1 MKCWKIA
8 LKSWLAEK
16 QLFLSPQEGWA
27 LRTHPNVKF
36 VWYEDMKQDFDSYL
50 AEMEKFLDCHL
61 TEAEREQLKV
71 RTKIDTMRQAAA
83 DREENVEM
91 KERKKNFYRKGIV
104 GDSKN
109 YLKNNAELEID
120 LNRWIEVNLRG
131 TDIDHSKW

>member
-1 MKCWKIA
+1 
-8 LKSWLAEK
+8 
-16 QLFLSPQEGWA
+16 
-27 LRTHPNVKF
+27 
-36 VWYEDMKQDFDSYL
+36 MKQDFDSYL
-50 AEMEKFLDCHL
+50 AEMENFLDCHL

-83 DREENVEM
+83 DREENVDM

-120 LNRWIEVNLRG
+120 LNKWIEVNLRG
-131 TDIDHSKW
+131 TDIDHSKWWFRKSLVRTFDFLLSRRAHKNEISMKTT